1 MEKVIKLIMNADKSM
16 KIFVNDEEKHIID
29 AQNRSI
35 AADKIYEIIGFSAG
49 DQYSVV
55 SENASGNDKQVL
67 EFFAELLT
75 DVSKKVNA
83 IAVPSNSSGLEPV
96 TQK

>member
-1 MEKVIKLIMNADKSM
+1 MEKVIKLIMNADKSI
-16 KIFVNDEEKHIID
+16 KILVNDEEK
-29 AQNRSI
+29 QNRSI
-35 AADKIYEIIGFSAG
+35 AADKIYEIIGFSGG

-55 SENASGNDKQVL
+55 SENTSDIDKQVL

-83 IAVPSNSSGLEPV
+83 IVVPSNNSPTV
-96 TQK
+96 

>member
-1 MEKVIKLIMNADKSM
+1 MEKVIKLIMNADKSI
-16 KIFVNDEEKHIID
+16 KILVNDEEKHIID

-35 AADKIYEIIGFSAG
+35 SADKIYEIIGFAVG

-55 SENASGNDKQVL
+55 SENVLGVDKQVL
-67 EFFAELLT
+67 EFFVELLT

-83 IAVPSNSSGLEPV
+83 IIVPSNSSPTV
-96 TQK
+96 

>member
-1 MEKVIKLIMNADKSM
+1 MEKVIKLVMNADKSM
-16 KIFVNDEEKHIID
+16 KILVNDVEKHIID

-35 AADKIYEIIGFSAG
+35 AADKIYEIIGFDVG

-55 SENASGNDKQVL
+55 SENVSGIDKQVL

-83 IAVPSNSSGLEPV
+83 IMVPSDSSP
-96 TQK
+96 TD

>member
-1 MEKVIKLIMNADKSM
+1 MEKVIKLIMNADKSI
-16 KIFVNDEEKHIID
+16 KILVNDEEKHIID

-35 AADKIYEIIGFSAG
+35 AADKIYEIIGFSGG

-55 SENASGNDKQVL
+55 SENTSDIDKQVL

-83 IAVPSNSSGLEPV
+83 IVVPSNNSPTV
-96 TQK
+96 

>member
-1 MEKVIKLIMNADKSM
+1 MEKVIKLIMDADKSI
-16 KIFVNDEEKHIID
+16 KILVNDEEKHIID
-29 AQNRSI
+29 VQNRSI
-35 AADKIYEIIGFSAG
+35 SADKIYEIIGFDVG

-55 SENASGNDKQVL
+55 SENASGIDKQVL

-83 IAVPSNSSGLEPV
+83 IVVSSNSSEAV
-96 TQK
+96 

>member
-1 MEKVIKLIMNADKSM
+1 MEKAIKLIMNADKSI
-16 KIFVNDEEKHIID
+16 KILVNDEEKHIID

-35 AADKIYEIIGFSAG
+35 AADKIYEIIGFAVG

-55 SENASGNDKQVL
+55 SENVSGIDKQVL

-83 IAVPSNSSGLEPV
+83 IVVPSNSSPTV
-96 TQK
+96 